1 MFNDTILNVYFM
13 GIRRSVGNTIYYT
26 LGRTNILFSIV
37 RYFNFLNYLYKNNV
51 VRLYQSKRELGKR
64 RIKLIFKFCRFKI
77 FTKI

>member
-13 GIRRSVGNTIYYT
+13 GIRGSVDNNIYYT

-37 RYFNFLNYLYKNNV
+37 RYFNVLKYLYKNNS

-64 RIKLIFKFCRFKI
+64 RIK
-77 FTKI
+77 